1 MASTHKSRVPD
12 MTQGAPVFFSIFS
25 HFDPHTLGKQNFF
38 CYNKGYTV
46 RAVSLTVKAGGS

>member
-38 CYNKGYTV
+38 CYNKGCT
-46 RAVSLTVKAGGS
+46 RAGR